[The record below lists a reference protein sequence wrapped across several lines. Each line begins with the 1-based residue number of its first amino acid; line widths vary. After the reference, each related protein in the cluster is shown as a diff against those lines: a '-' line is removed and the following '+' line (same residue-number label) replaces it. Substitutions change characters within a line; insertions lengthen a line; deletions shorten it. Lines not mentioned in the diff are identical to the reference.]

1 MATLFALV
9 YPDQS
14 TAEQTLETAKGLQD
28 AGFMKILEQVVL
40 VKDEKGKVDFDEKSR
55 PVRSGVVGGLV
66 LGGLT
71 GLIFTI
77 PVVGLAAGALLG
89 GWIGK
94 MRKSGAAGDFETFQK
109 SVSENLQP
117 NGSAVLLLASTEGP
131 DRVVHE
137 LSKHGGKLYSTD
149 LSDDQIASI
158 QKEIDKASA

>member
-40 VKDEKGKVDFDEKSR
+40 VKDANGKVDFEEKSR
-55 PVRSGVVGGLV
+55 PVRSGVIGGLV

-77 PVVGLAAGALLG
+77 PVIGLAAGAAIG
-89 GWIGK
+89 GLIGRG
-94 MRKSGAAGDFETFQK
+94 RKSGAADDFDTFK
-109 SVSENLQP
+109 NSVSGELQP
-117 NGSAVLLLASTEGP
+117 NGSAVLLLASTDGP
-131 DRVVHE
+131 DRVIHE

-149 LSDDQIASI
+149 LSDDQIAAI
-158 QKEIDKASA
+158 QKEMDKASA